1 MKHQSRKTPIG
12 RMPALGTFAG
22 FLRAAWRVTALL
34 ITALLVASPI
44 SLTAGT
50 HTREART
57 RSDAKWVNDLSSIA
71 KSDWNYGRAA
81 HLLERAGFGGTPDE
95 IKQLAAMTPQ
105 EAVNHFVDYAK
116 IDNSHL
122 PAFDESGILDPGMIP
137 LLSGLS
143 EAINLAYRTA
153 RAQGIQVKVEGPLRL
168 QPVVDLTYYQM
179 FADRLETG
187 RIGQWW
193 AERMMN
199 TKRPLEEKMTLF
211 WHGHFATSNDKVRDY
226 RKMLLQLEMLRKNA
240 AGSFRDLLLGVA
252 QDPAMLVFLDNRLNV
267 KGSANEN
274 FAREVM
280 ELFSLGVGNYT
291 EKDIKEAARAFTG
304 WTNTEMK
311 FVVNARFHD
320 ASSKTVLGATGN
332 FDGKDI
338 IDIILKQDATSHFII
353 RKLYRFLVRDDLSPE
368 LEAKLADRFRSSNY
382 ELKPLLTTIFLSK
395 DFYSPA
401 SYATQI
407 KSPVH
412 LVVSTYRKLGLVGVP
427 GIPDFRAI
435 TMSLGQELGFPPNVK
450 GWDGSRTWINPA
462 TLIQRGNFGQEL
474 LFPNPASFRAP
485 DRVMPEALRLSLKQA
500 LNEDEKGNANPA
512 SPSPAPVMAGMEA
525 DAPESRSNN
534 FQISRTPDY
543 NLAIG
548 IRNGY
553 QKAIERV
560 TPIPRAAAT
569 IDLVSMLKRER
580 VKTADAAVDH
590 FSRRLLLIPI
600 RDKDRQALIRFLKQQ
615 VGSPNISYGRPGLEV
630 SLRQLVHLI
639 MSMPEYQLN

>member
-1 MKHQSRKTPIG
+1 MKHQSRKTPIS

-34 ITALLVASPI
+34 ITPLLVASPI
-44 SLTAGT
+44 SLKAGERT
-50 HTREART
+50 KEART

-71 KSDWNYGRAA
+71 KSDWNYDRAA
-81 HLLERAGFGGTPDE
+81 HLFERAGFGGTPDE

-105 EAVNHFVDYAK
+105 EAVNHFVDYVK

-122 PAFDESGILDPGMIP
+122 PSFDESGILDPGMLP

-143 EAINLAYRTA
+143 EAITLAYRTT

-168 QPVVDLTYYQM
+168 QPVVDQTYYQM

-199 TKRPLEEKMTLF
+199 TRRPLEEKMTLF

-226 RKMLLQLEMLRKNA
+226 RKMLLQLDLLRKNA
-240 AGSFRDLLLGVA
+240 TGSFRDLLLGVA
-252 QDPAMLVFLDNRLNV
+252 QDPAMLVYLDNRLNV

-291 EKDIKEAARAFTG
+291 EKDIREAARAFTG
-304 WTNTEMK
+304 WTNTELS
-311 FVVNARFHD
+311 FVVNAKLHD
-320 ASSKTVLGATGN
+320 RGSKTFLGNTGDFN
-332 FDGKDI
+332 GEDVI
-338 IDIILKQDATSHFII
+338 RIILQQDATSHFIV
-353 RKLYRFLVRDDLSPE
+353 RKLYRFVVRDDLSPE
-368 LEAKLADRFRSSNY
+368 LEAKLADEFRSSNY
-382 ELKPLLTTIFLSK
+382 ELKPLLRTIFLSK

-401 SYATQI
+401 SCATQI

-412 LVVSTYRKLGLVGVP
+412 LMVSTYRKLGLGSVP
-427 GIPDFRAI
+427 GIPDFRTMI
-435 TMSLGQELGFPPNVK
+435 MSLGQELGFPPNVK
-450 GWDGSRTWINPA
+450 GWDGGRTWINPA
-462 TLIQRGNFGQEL
+462 TLIQRGNFAQEL
-474 LFPNPASFRAP
+474 LFPNPASFMAP
-485 DRVMPEALRLSLKQA
+485 DRVMPETLRQSLRQA
-500 LNEDEKGNANPA
+500 LNEVETGDGNTAPG
-512 SPSPAPVMAGMEA
+512 SKPVMANMEA
-525 DAPESRSNN
+525 DAAASRSNN

-553 QKAIERV
+553 QKALDRIR
-560 TPIPRAAAT
+560 PIPRSTAV
-569 IDLVSMLKRER
+569 IDLVSMLKTER
-580 VKTADAAVDH
+580 KKTADAAVDY
-590 FSRRLLLIPI
+590 FVRLLLRVPVHE
-600 RDKDRQALIRFLKQQ
+600 KDRTALISFLKRE
-615 VGSPNISYGRPGLEV
+615 VGGDKIKHDRPALEE
-630 SLRQLVHLI
+630 SLRRLVHLI
-639 MSMPEYQLN
+639 MSMPEYQLD